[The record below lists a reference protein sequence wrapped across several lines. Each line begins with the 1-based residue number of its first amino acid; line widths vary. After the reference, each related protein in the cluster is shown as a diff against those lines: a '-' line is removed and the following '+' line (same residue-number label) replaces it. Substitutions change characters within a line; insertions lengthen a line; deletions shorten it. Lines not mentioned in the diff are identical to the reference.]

1 MTKFGKKRKNTSRK
15 GEKHEL
21 KAMWIIK
28 TMLELKFYLKL
39 WDKYQYRLLNNLK
52 VENQILDKG
61 FLKRLLLEGNN
72 LAKCSFESDN

>member
-1 MTKFGKKRKNTSRK
+1 
-15 GEKHEL
+15 
-21 KAMWIIK
+21 MWIIK

>member
-28 TMLELKFYLKL
+28 TMLELKYKMSLVVQRARYLPL
-39 WDKYQYRLLNNLK
+39 GLTNGVRVLN
-52 VENQILDKG
+52 
-61 FLKRLLLEGNN
+61 
-72 LAKCSFESDN
+72 KC